1 MKTTYSSG
9 LSFYCFNFQLLHGDF
24 MKKYVTLKEN
34 REFQKLYHK
43 GKSFVSP
50 VLVTYVLKNRNNN
63 LRFGITTGKKVG
75 KAVLRSRARRVIRAA
90 YFELYDDLN
99 NGFDFVFVARGK
111 TPFVKSTQ
119 IKKAMQEHFKKA
131 GVLKN
136 QQK

>member
-9 LSFYCFNFQLLHGDF
+9 LSFYCFIFQLLHGVF
-24 MKKYVTLKEN
+24 MEKYVTLKEN
-34 REFQKLYHK
+34 RDFQRLYHK

-63 LRFGITTGKKVG
+63 LRFGITTGKKIG
-75 KAVLRSRARRVIRAA
+75 KAVVRSRARRVIRAA
-90 YFELYDDLN
+90 YFELYKDIKP
-99 NGFDFVFVARGK
+99 GFDFVFVARGK

-131 GVLKN
+131 GVLK
-136 QQK
+136 